1 MIGIG
6 RHTDYAARIVL
17 HLACLPQGAQVTAA
31 QVARLRRL
39 PPPFVRRIVARLAAT
54 GILRTVRGNRGGISL
69 ARPPAEI
76 SLLDLVRAMEG
87 GVDLNFCVSTPSSC
101 PLVNACP
108 VHRTWT
114 RLTRSLEQ
122 ELDAVRFDTLANPL
136 EHRVAHLGYQ
146 QKLDAEASDR
156 TRRPRAA
163 PDRKR
168 RQRTPPHARGR

>member
-17 HLACLPQGAQVTAA
+17 HLSCLPAGAQVTAA
-31 QVARLRRL
+31 QVARQRRL
-39 PPPFVRRIVARLAAT
+39 PPPFVRRIVARLAAA

-87 GVDLNFCVSTPSSC
+87 GVDLNLCVGTPSSC
-101 PLVNACP
+101 PLADACP

-122 ELDAVRFDTLANPL
+122 QMAAVRFDALADPL
-136 EHRVAHLGYQ
+136 EHRVAHIGYQ
-146 QKLDAEASDR
+146 QKLDAGAPDR
-156 TRRPRAA
+156 KRLPRAAPSQTRRPRAL
-163 PDRKR
+163 
-168 RQRTPPHARGR
+168 PHSRSR